1 MKDTKGFTL
10 VELLAVITVIGLLGI
25 IALEAIESVNKGNKE
40 KAEEIQRHNI
50 LTSAIAYVPTS
61 EVELPNEVVG
71 TSGCEEHLYT
81 VHHTYKAGSTICEVN
96 ISLAYLSKEGIIEEQ
111 IENPLTGEYIDM
123 NESYVRIQ
131 YVTSTSS
138 VAQSRRDLGKFD
150 GNYFY
155 ELVYG
160 G

>member
-1 MKDTKGFTL
+1 MKDIKGFTL

-50 LTSAIAYVPTS
+50 LTAAIAYVPTS
-61 EVELPNEVVG
+61 KIDLPNAVIG
-71 TSGCEEHLYT
+71 TTGCEEHLYT
-81 VHHTYKAGSTICEVN
+81 AHNEHTPGNVICEVN
-96 ISLAYLSKEGIIEEQ
+96 ISLAFLAREGIIDAE
-111 IENPLTGEYIDM
+111 IENPLTGEYIDG
-123 NESYVRIQ
+123 NSSYVRIQ
-131 YVTSTSS
+131 YVISTSS
-138 VAQSRRDLGKFD
+138 IAEARRDLGKFD